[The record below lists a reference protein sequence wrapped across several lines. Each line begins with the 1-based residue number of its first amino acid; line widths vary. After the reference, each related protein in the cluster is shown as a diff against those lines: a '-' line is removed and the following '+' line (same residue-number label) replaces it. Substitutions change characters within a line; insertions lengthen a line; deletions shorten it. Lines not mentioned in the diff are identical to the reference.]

1 MMPTYPQL
9 LSPTYEPHVYSAS
22 WQKQYVAQFF
32 TLESGEKNG
41 NSATYRCRL
50 HPEAPVFKAHFPGFP
65 VLPGVLTLKMVVDAI
80 NASQFFSTQT
90 LTVQSIGNAK
100 YLAVVNPQET
110 QEVEISVT
118 LKAEKNADEP
128 AVFQFKATVQNG
140 ETRFATFSFSCTAAD
155 FITVGVEENEVC
167 AVIPTYQ
174 NAKTLLKVVA
184 DVHRVVDTVFVVDDG
199 SNDGTA
205 ALLDK
210 ATGNERPEKV
220 LTHPKNCGKGAALKT
235 GLTYARQ
242 QGFRYAVTVDAD
254 GQHRADDI
262 PALLKAVEEE
272 PDALAIGSRGLQH
285 ENMPAKST
293 FANRFSNFWFAL
305 QTLQRLP
312 DTQSGLRVYPLRCLH
327 GLRWMSARYE
337 AELTLLVFSAWAGV
351 KLLPVPVSVYYPPRD
366 QRVTHF
372 RPGRDFTRISVLNT
386 LLCFLMVVYGWP
398 RIFAD
403 RLQGV
408 SKACFVSRELFTLT
422 SCQIW

>member
-1 MMPTYPQL
+1 MSLTSIL
-9 LSPTYEPHVYSAS
+9 PHGK
-22 WQKQYVAQFF
+22 KQYVAQFF
-32 TLESGEKNG
+32 TLEAGEKNG

-80 NASQFFSTQT
+80 NASQFFSTQM

-110 QEVEISVT
+110 QEVEISVA

-155 FITVGVEENEVC
+155 FMTVGVEENEVC

-210 ATGNERPEKV
+210 ATGSERPEKV

-312 DTQSGLRVYPLRCLH
+312 DTQSGLRVYPLRRLH

-398 RIFAD
+398 RIFCRQIA
-403 RLQGV
+403 RGV
-408 SKACFVSRELFTLT
+408 KGVFRK
-422 SCQIW
+422 

>member
-1 MMPTYPQL
+1 MSLTSIL
-9 LSPTYEPHVYSAS
+9 PHGK
-22 WQKQYVAQFF
+22 KQYVAQFF

-65 VLPGVLTLKMVVDAI
+65 ILPGVLTLKMVVDAI

-110 QEVEISVT
+110 QEVEISVA

-155 FITVGVEENEVC
+155 FMTVGVEENEVC

-398 RIFAD
+398 RIFCRQIA
-403 RLQGV
+403 RGV
-408 SKACFVSRELFTLT
+408 KGVFCK
-422 SCQIW
+422 

>member
-1 MMPTYPQL
+1 MSLTSIL
-9 LSPTYEPHVYSAS
+9 PHGK
-22 WQKQYVAQFF
+22 KQYVAQFF

-110 QEVEISVT
+110 QEVEISVA

-174 NAKTLLKVVA
+174 NAKTLLQVVA

-312 DTQSGLRVYPLRCLH
+312 DTQSGLRVYPLQRLH

-398 RIFAD
+398 RIFCRQIA
-403 RLQGV
+403 RGV
-408 SKACFVSRELFTLT
+408 KGVFRK
-422 SCQIW
+422 

>member
-1 MMPTYPQL
+1 MSLTSIL
-9 LSPTYEPHVYSAS
+9 PHGK
-22 WQKQYVAQFF
+22 KQYVAQFF
-32 TLESGEKNG
+32 TLEAGEKNG

-110 QEVEISVT
+110 QEVEISVA

-140 ETRFATFSFSCTAAD
+140 ETRFATFSFSCTAAN

-184 DVHRVVDTVFVVDDG
+184 DVHRVVDTVIVVDDG

-210 ATGNERPEKV
+210 ATGSERPEKV

-312 DTQSGLRVYPLRCLH
+312 DTQSGLRVYPLRRLH

-351 KLLPVPVSVYYPPRD
+351 KLLPIPVSVYYPPRD

-398 RIFAD
+398 RIFCRQIA
-403 RLQGV
+403 RGV
-408 SKACFVSRELFTLT
+408 KGVFCK
-422 SCQIW
+422 

>member
-1 MMPTYPQL
+1 MSLTSIL
-9 LSPTYEPHVYSAS
+9 PHGK
-22 WQKQYVAQFF
+22 KQYVAQFF
-32 TLESGEKNG
+32 TLEAGEKNG

-110 QEVEISVT
+110 QEVEISVA
-118 LKAEKNADEP
+118 LKAEKNADEL

-312 DTQSGLRVYPLRCLH
+312 DTQSGLRVYPLRRLH

-398 RIFAD
+398 RIFCRQIA
-403 RLQGV
+403 RGV
-408 SKACFVSRELFTLT
+408 KGVFRK
-422 SCQIW
+422 

>member
-1 MMPTYPQL
+1 MSLTSIL
-9 LSPTYEPHVYSAS
+9 PHGK
-22 WQKQYVAQFF
+22 KQYVAQFF
-32 TLESGEKNG
+32 TLEAGEKNG

-110 QEVEISVT
+110 QEVEISVA

-140 ETRFATFSFSCTAAD
+140 EMRFATFSFSCTAAD
-155 FITVGVEENEVC
+155 FMTVGVEENEVC

-312 DTQSGLRVYPLRCLH
+312 DTQSGLRIYPLRRLH

-398 RIFAD
+398 RIFCRQIA
-403 RLQGV
+403 RGV
-408 SKACFVSRELFTLT
+408 KGVFRK
-422 SCQIW
+422 

>member
-1 MMPTYPQL
+1 MSLTSIL
-9 LSPTYEPHVYSAS
+9 PHGK
-22 WQKQYVAQFF
+22 KQYVAQFF
-32 TLESGEKNG
+32 TLEAGEKNG

-110 QEVEISVT
+110 QEVEISVA
-118 LKAEKNADEP
+118 LKAEKNADKP

-140 ETRFATFSFSCTAAD
+140 ETRFATFSFSCAAAD

-174 NAKTLLKVVA
+174 NAKTLLKVVT

-312 DTQSGLRVYPLRCLH
+312 DTQSGLRIYPLRRLH

-398 RIFAD
+398 RIFCRQIA
-403 RLQGV
+403 RGV
-408 SKACFVSRELFTLT
+408 KGVFRK
-422 SCQIW
+422 

>member
-1 MMPTYPQL
+1 MSLTSIL
-9 LSPTYEPHVYSAS
+9 PHGK
-22 WQKQYVAQFF
+22 KQYVAQFF

-110 QEVEISVT
+110 QEVEISVA

-254 GQHRADDI
+254 GQHRANDI

-312 DTQSGLRVYPLRCLH
+312 DTQSGLRVYPLRSLH

-398 RIFAD
+398 RIFCRQIA
-403 RLQGV
+403 RGV
-408 SKACFVSRELFTLT
+408 KGVFRK
-422 SCQIW
+422 

>member
-1 MMPTYPQL
+1 MSLTSIL
-9 LSPTYEPHVYSAS
+9 PHGK
-22 WQKQYVAQFF
+22 KQYVAQFF

-110 QEVEISVT
+110 QEVEISVA

-128 AVFQFKATVQNG
+128 AIFQFKATVQNG

-312 DTQSGLRVYPLRCLH
+312 DTQSGLRVYPLRRLH

-398 RIFAD
+398 RIFCRQIA
-403 RLQGV
+403 RGV
-408 SKACFVSRELFTLT
+408 KGVFRK
-422 SCQIW
+422 

>member
-1 MMPTYPQL
+1 MSLTSIL
-9 LSPTYEPHVYSAS
+9 PHGK
-22 WQKQYVAQFF
+22 KQYVAQFF
-32 TLESGEKNG
+32 TLEAGEKNG
-41 NSATYRCRL
+41 LSATYRCRL

-110 QEVEISVT
+110 QEVEISVA
-118 LKAEKNADEP
+118 LKAEKNADKP

-155 FITVGVEENEVC
+155 FITVGMEENEVC

-312 DTQSGLRVYPLRCLH
+312 DTQSGLRVYPLRRLH

-337 AELTLLVFSAWAGV
+337 AELTLLVFSAWAGM

-398 RIFAD
+398 RIFCRQIA
-403 RLQGV
+403 RGV
-408 SKACFVSRELFTLT
+408 KGVFRK
-422 SCQIW
+422 

>member
-1 MMPTYPQL
+1 MSLTSILPQGK
-9 LSPTYEPHVYSAS
+9 
-22 WQKQYVAQFF
+22 KQYVAQFF

-110 QEVEISVT
+110 QEVEISVA

-312 DTQSGLRVYPLRCLH
+312 DTQSGLRVYPLRSLH

-398 RIFAD
+398 RIFFRQIA
-403 RLQGV
+403 RGV
-408 SKACFVSRELFTLT
+408 KGVFRK
-422 SCQIW
+422 

>member
-1 MMPTYPQL
+1 MSLTSIL
-9 LSPTYEPHVYSAS
+9 PHGK
-22 WQKQYVAQFF
+22 KQYVAQFF

-65 VLPGVLTLKMVVDAI
+65 ILPGVLTLKMVVDAI

-110 QEVEISVT
+110 QEVEISVA
-118 LKAEKNADEP
+118 LKAEKNADKP

-312 DTQSGLRVYPLRCLH
+312 DTQSGLRIYPLRCLH

-398 RIFAD
+398 RIFCRQIA
-403 RLQGV
+403 RGV
-408 SKACFVSRELFTLT
+408 KGVFCK
-422 SCQIW
+422 

>member
-1 MMPTYPQL
+1 MSLTSIL
-9 LSPTYEPHVYSAS
+9 PHGK
-22 WQKQYVAQFF
+22 KQYVAQFF
-32 TLESGEKNG
+32 TLEAGEKNG

-110 QEVEISVT
+110 QEVEISVA
-118 LKAEKNADEP
+118 LKAEKNADELT
-128 AVFQFKATVQNG
+128 VFQFKATVQNG
-140 ETRFATFSFSCTAAD
+140 ETRFATFSFSCTAAN

-312 DTQSGLRVYPLRCLH
+312 DTQSGLRVYPLQRLH

-398 RIFAD
+398 RIFCRQIA
-403 RLQGV
+403 RGV
-408 SKACFVSRELFTLT
+408 KGVFRK
-422 SCQIW
+422 

>member
-1 MMPTYPQL
+1 MSLTSIL
-9 LSPTYEPHVYSAS
+9 PHGK
-22 WQKQYVAQFF
+22 KQYVAQFF

-50 HPEAPVFKAHFPGFP
+50 HPEAPVFKAHFPRFP
-65 VLPGVLTLKMVVDAI
+65 ILPGVLTLKMVVDAI

-110 QEVEISVT
+110 QEVEISVA

-140 ETRFATFSFSCTAAD
+140 ETRFATFSFSCTATD
-155 FITVGVEENEVC
+155 FMTVGVEENEVC

-272 PDALAIGSRGLQH
+272 PNALAIGSRGLQH

-312 DTQSGLRVYPLRCLH
+312 DTQSGLRVYPLRRLH

-398 RIFAD
+398 RIFCRQIA
-403 RLQGV
+403 RGV
-408 SKACFVSRELFTLT
+408 KGVFRK
-422 SCQIW
+422 

>member
-1 MMPTYPQL
+1 MSLTSIL
-9 LSPTYEPHVYSAS
+9 PHGK
-22 WQKQYVAQFF
+22 KQYVAQFF
-32 TLESGEKNG
+32 TLEAGEKNG

-110 QEVEISVT
+110 QEVEISVA
-118 LKAEKNADEP
+118 LKAEKNADELT
-128 AVFQFKATVQNG
+128 VFQFKATVQNG

-184 DVHRVVDTVFVVDDG
+184 DVHRVVDTVIVVDDG

-210 ATGNERPEKV
+210 ATGSERPEKV

-242 QGFRYAVTVDAD
+242 QGFRYAMTVDAD

-312 DTQSGLRVYPLRCLH
+312 DTQSGLRVYPLRHLH

-398 RIFAD
+398 RIFCRQIA
-403 RLQGV
+403 RGV
-408 SKACFVSRELFTLT
+408 KGVFRK
-422 SCQIW
+422 

>member
-1 MMPTYPQL
+1 MSLTSIL
-9 LSPTYEPHVYSAS
+9 PHGK
-22 WQKQYVAQFF
+22 KQYVAQFF

-110 QEVEISVT
+110 QEVEISVA

-155 FITVGVEENEVC
+155 FMTVGVEENEVC

-199 SNDGTA
+199 SDDGTA

-312 DTQSGLRVYPLRCLH
+312 DTQSGLRVYPLRRLH

-398 RIFAD
+398 RIFCRQIA
-403 RLQGV
+403 RGV
-408 SKACFVSRELFTLT
+408 KGVFRK
-422 SCQIW
+422 

>member
-1 MMPTYPQL
+1 MSLTSIL
-9 LSPTYEPHVYSAS
+9 PHGK
-22 WQKQYVAQFF
+22 KQYVAQFF

-110 QEVEISVT
+110 QEVEISVA

-140 ETRFATFSFSCTAAD
+140 ETRFATFSFSCTAAN
-155 FITVGVEENEVC
+155 FIMVGVEENEVC

-312 DTQSGLRVYPLRCLH
+312 DTQSGLRVYPLRRLH

-398 RIFAD
+398 RIFCRQIA
-403 RLQGV
+403 RGV
-408 SKACFVSRELFTLT
+408 KGVFRK
-422 SCQIW
+422 

>member
-1 MMPTYPQL
+1 MSLTSIL
-9 LSPTYEPHVYSAS
+9 PHGK
-22 WQKQYVAQFF
+22 KQYVAQFF

-110 QEVEISVT
+110 QEVEISVA
-118 LKAEKNADEP
+118 LKAEKNADKP

-220 LTHPKNCGKGAALKT
+220 LTHAKNCGKGAALKT

-351 KLLPVPVSVYYPPRD
+351 KLLPIPVSVYYPPRD

-398 RIFAD
+398 RIFCRQIA
-403 RLQGV
+403 RGV
-408 SKACFVSRELFTLT
+408 KGVFCK
-422 SCQIW
+422 

>member
-1 MMPTYPQL
+1 MSLTSIL
-9 LSPTYEPHVYSAS
+9 PHGK
-22 WQKQYVAQFF
+22 KQYVAQFF
-32 TLESGEKNG
+32 TLEAGEKNG

-118 LKAEKNADEP
+118 QKAEKNADEP
-128 AVFQFKATVQNG
+128 AVFQFKASVQNG

-184 DVHRVVDTVFVVDDG
+184 DVHRVVDTVFVVDEG
-199 SNDGTA
+199 SKDGTA

-210 ATGNERPEKV
+210 ATGSERPEKV

-235 GLTYARQ
+235 GLTFARQ

-312 DTQSGLRVYPLRCLH
+312 DTQSGLRVYPLQRLH

-398 RIFAD
+398 RILCRQIA
-403 RLQGV
+403 RGV
-408 SKACFVSRELFTLT
+408 KGVFRK
-422 SCQIW
+422 

>member
-1 MMPTYPQL
+1 MSLTSIL
-9 LSPTYEPHVYSAS
+9 PHGK
-22 WQKQYVAQFF
+22 KQYVAQFF
-32 TLESGEKNG
+32 TLEAGEKNG

-100 YLAVVNPQET
+100 YLAVINPQET
-110 QEVEISVT
+110 QEVEISVA
-118 LKAEKNADEP
+118 LKAEKNADKP

-262 PALLKAVEEE
+262 PALLQAVEEE

-312 DTQSGLRVYPLRCLH
+312 DTQSGLRVYPLRRLH

-398 RIFAD
+398 RIFCRQIA
-403 RLQGV
+403 RGV
-408 SKACFVSRELFTLT
+408 KGVFRK
-422 SCQIW
+422 

>member
-1 MMPTYPQL
+1 MSLTSIL
-9 LSPTYEPHVYSAS
+9 PHGK
-22 WQKQYVAQFF
+22 KQYVAQFF
-32 TLESGEKNG
+32 TLEAGEKSG

-50 HPEAPVFKAHFPGFP
+50 HPEAPVFKVHFPGFP
-65 VLPGVLTLKMVVDAI
+65 ILPGVLTLKMVVDAI

-110 QEVEISVT
+110 QEVEINVA

-242 QGFRYAVTVDAD
+242 QEFRYAVTVDAD

-312 DTQSGLRVYPLRCLH
+312 DTQSGLRVYPLRRLH

-398 RIFAD
+398 RIFCRQIA
-403 RLQGV
+403 RGV
-408 SKACFVSRELFTLT
+408 KGVFCK
-422 SCQIW
+422 

>member
-1 MMPTYPQL
+1 MSLTSIL
-9 LSPTYEPHVYSAS
+9 PHGK
-22 WQKQYVAQFF
+22 KQYVAQFF
-32 TLESGEKNG
+32 TLEAGEKNG

-110 QEVEISVT
+110 QEVEISVA

-128 AVFQFKATVQNG
+128 AVFQFKASVQNG

-174 NAKTLLKVVA
+174 NAKTLLQVVA

-312 DTQSGLRVYPLRCLH
+312 DTQSGLRVYPLRRLH

-398 RIFAD
+398 RIFCRQIA
-403 RLQGV
+403 RGV
-408 SKACFVSRELFTLT
+408 KGVFRK
-422 SCQIW
+422 

>member
-1 MMPTYPQL
+1 MSLTSIL
-9 LSPTYEPHVYSAS
+9 PHGK
-22 WQKQYVAQFF
+22 KQYVAQFF

-50 HPEAPVFKAHFPGFP
+50 HPEAPVFKAHFQGFP

-110 QEVEISVT
+110 QEVEISVA

-174 NAKTLLKVVA
+174 NAKTLLKVVT
-184 DVHRVVDTVFVVDDG
+184 DVHRVVDTVIVVDDG

-272 PDALAIGSRGLQH
+272 PDALAIGSRRLQH

-337 AELTLLVFSAWAGV
+337 AELTLLVFSAWAGM

-398 RIFAD
+398 RIFCRQIA
-403 RLQGV
+403 RSVKGV
-408 SKACFVSRELFTLT
+408 FRK
-422 SCQIW
+422 

>member
-1 MMPTYPQL
+1 MSLTSIL
-9 LSPTYEPHVYSAS
+9 PHGK
-22 WQKQYVAQFF
+22 KQYVAQFF
-32 TLESGEKNG
+32 TLEAGEKNG

-90 LTVQSIGNAK
+90 LTLQSIGNAK
-100 YLAVVNPQET
+100 YLAVINPQET

-118 LKAEKNADEP
+118 QKAEKNADEP

-254 GQHRADDI
+254 GQHRANDI

-312 DTQSGLRVYPLRCLH
+312 DTQSGLRIYPLRRLH

-398 RIFAD
+398 RIFCRQIA
-403 RLQGV
+403 RGV
-408 SKACFVSRELFTLT
+408 KGVFRK
-422 SCQIW
+422 

>member
-1 MMPTYPQL
+1 MSLTSIL
-9 LSPTYEPHVYSAS
+9 PHGK
-22 WQKQYVAQFF
+22 KQYVAQFF
-32 TLESGEKNG
+32 TLEAGEKNG

-110 QEVEISVT
+110 QEVEISVA

-128 AVFQFKATVQNG
+128 AVFQFKASVQNG

-199 SNDGTA
+199 SKDGTA

-210 ATGNERPEKV
+210 ATGSERPEKV

-262 PALLKAVEEE
+262 PALLQAVEEE
-272 PDALAIGSRGLQH
+272 PDALVIGSRGLQH
-285 ENMPAKST
+285 ENMPAKNT

-312 DTQSGLRVYPLRCLH
+312 DTQSGLRVYPLQRLH

-398 RIFAD
+398 RIFCRQIA
-403 RLQGV
+403 RGV
-408 SKACFVSRELFTLT
+408 KGVFCK
-422 SCQIW
+422 

>member
-1 MMPTYPQL
+1 MSLTSIL
-9 LSPTYEPHVYSAS
+9 PHGK
-22 WQKQYVAQFF
+22 KQYVAQFF
-32 TLESGEKNG
+32 TLEAGEKNG

-110 QEVEISVT
+110 QEVEISVA

-140 ETRFATFSFSCTAAD
+140 ETRFATFSFSCTAAN

-305 QTLQRLP
+305 QTFQRLP
-312 DTQSGLRVYPLRCLH
+312 DTQSGLRVYPLRRLH

-372 RPGRDFTRISVLNT
+372 RPGRDFTRISMLNT

-398 RIFAD
+398 RIFCRQIA
-403 RLQGV
+403 RGV
-408 SKACFVSRELFTLT
+408 KGVFCK
-422 SCQIW
+422 

>member
-1 MMPTYPQL
+1 MSLTSIL
-9 LSPTYEPHVYSAS
+9 PHGK
-22 WQKQYVAQFF
+22 KQYVAQFF

-110 QEVEISVT
+110 QEVEISVA
-118 LKAEKNADEP
+118 LKAEKNADELT
-128 AVFQFKATVQNG
+128 VFQFKATVQNG

-199 SNDGTA
+199 SNDSTA

-312 DTQSGLRVYPLRCLH
+312 DTQSGLRVYPLRRIH

-398 RIFAD
+398 RIFCRQIA
-403 RLQGV
+403 RGV
-408 SKACFVSRELFTLT
+408 KGVFRK
-422 SCQIW
+422 

>member
-1 MMPTYPQL
+1 MSLTSILPQGK
-9 LSPTYEPHVYSAS
+9 
-22 WQKQYVAQFF
+22 KQYVAQFF
-32 TLESGEKNG
+32 TLEAGEKNG

-110 QEVEISVT
+110 QEVEISVA

-262 PALLKAVEEE
+262 PTLLKAVEEE

-398 RIFAD
+398 RIFCRQIA
-403 RLQGV
+403 RGV
-408 SKACFVSRELFTLT
+408 KGVFRK
-422 SCQIW
+422 

>member
-1 MMPTYPQL
+1 MSLTSIL
-9 LSPTYEPHVYSAS
+9 PHGK
-22 WQKQYVAQFF
+22 KQYVAQFF
-32 TLESGEKNG
+32 ALEAGEKNG

-110 QEVEISVT
+110 QEVEISVA
-118 LKAEKNADEP
+118 LKAEKNADELT
-128 AVFQFKATVQNG
+128 VFQFKATVQNG
-140 ETRFATFSFSCTAAD
+140 ETRFATFSFSCTATD
-155 FITVGVEENEVC
+155 FMTVGVEENEVC

-398 RIFAD
+398 RIFCRQIA
-403 RLQGV
+403 RGV
-408 SKACFVSRELFTLT
+408 KGVFRK
-422 SCQIW
+422 

>member
-1 MMPTYPQL
+1 MSLTSIL
-9 LSPTYEPHVYSAS
+9 PHGK
-22 WQKQYVAQFF
+22 KQYVAQFF
-32 TLESGEKNG
+32 TLEAGEKNG

-110 QEVEISVT
+110 QEVEISVA

-312 DTQSGLRVYPLRCLH
+312 DTQSGLRIYPLRRLH

-398 RIFAD
+398 RIFCRQIA
-403 RLQGV
+403 RGV
-408 SKACFVSRELFTLT
+408 KGVFCK
-422 SCQIW
+422 

>member
-1 MMPTYPQL
+1 MSLTSIL
-9 LSPTYEPHVYSAS
+9 PHGK
-22 WQKQYVAQFF
+22 KQYVAQFF

-65 VLPGVLTLKMVVDAI
+65 ILPGVLTLKMVVDAI

-110 QEVEISVT
+110 QEVEISVA

-155 FITVGVEENEVC
+155 FMTVGVEENEVC

-199 SNDGTA
+199 SNDDTA

-254 GQHRADDI
+254 GQHRANDI

-312 DTQSGLRVYPLRCLH
+312 DTQSGLRIYPLRRLH

-398 RIFAD
+398 RIFCRQIA
-403 RLQGV
+403 RGV
-408 SKACFVSRELFTLT
+408 KGVFCK
-422 SCQIW
+422 

>member
-1 MMPTYPQL
+1 MSLTSIL
-9 LSPTYEPHVYSAS
+9 PHGK
-22 WQKQYVAQFF
+22 KQYVAQFF
-32 TLESGEKNG
+32 TLEAGEKNG

-65 VLPGVLTLKMVVDAI
+65 ILPGVLTLKMVVDAI

-110 QEVEISVT
+110 QEVEINVA

-254 GQHRADDI
+254 GQHRTDDI

-272 PDALAIGSRGLQH
+272 PDALAIGCRGLQH

-398 RIFAD
+398 RIFCRQIAS
-403 RLQGV
+403 GV
-408 SKACFVSRELFTLT
+408 IGVFCK
-422 SCQIW
+422 

>member
-1 MMPTYPQL
+1 MSLTSIL
-9 LSPTYEPHVYSAS
+9 PHGK
-22 WQKQYVAQFF
+22 KQYVAQFF
-32 TLESGEKNG
+32 TLEAGEKNG

-110 QEVEISVT
+110 QEVEISVA

-254 GQHRADDI
+254 GQHRANDI

-398 RIFAD
+398 RIFCRQIAK
-403 RLQGV
+403 GV
-408 SKACFVSRELFTLT
+408 KGVFRK
-422 SCQIW
+422 

>member
-1 MMPTYPQL
+1 MSLTSIL
-9 LSPTYEPHVYSAS
+9 PHGK
-22 WQKQYVAQFF
+22 KQYVAQFF

-65 VLPGVLTLKMVVDAI
+65 VLPGVLTLKMVVDVI

-110 QEVEISVT
+110 QEVEISVA

-312 DTQSGLRVYPLRCLH
+312 DTQSGLRVYPLRRLH

-398 RIFAD
+398 RIFCRQIA
-403 RLQGV
+403 RGV
-408 SKACFVSRELFTLT
+408 KGVFRK
-422 SCQIW
+422 

>member
-1 MMPTYPQL
+1 MSLTSIL
-9 LSPTYEPHVYSAS
+9 PHGK
-22 WQKQYVAQFF
+22 KQYVAQFF

-110 QEVEISVT
+110 QEVEISVA

-174 NAKTLLKVVA
+174 NAKTLLQVVA
-184 DVHRVVDTVFVVDDG
+184 DVHRVVNTVFVVDDG

-285 ENMPAKST
+285 ENMPTKST

-312 DTQSGLRVYPLRCLH
+312 DTQSGLRVYPLRRLH

-351 KLLPVPVSVYYPPRD
+351 KLLPVHVSVYYPPRD

-398 RIFAD
+398 RIFCRQIA
-403 RLQGV
+403 RGV
-408 SKACFVSRELFTLT
+408 IGVFRK
-422 SCQIW
+422 

>member
-1 MMPTYPQL
+1 MSLTSIL
-9 LSPTYEPHVYSAS
+9 PHGK
-22 WQKQYVAQFF
+22 KQYVAQFF

-110 QEVEISVT
+110 QEVEINVA
-118 LKAEKNADEP
+118 LKAEKNADKP
-128 AVFQFKATVQNG
+128 AIFQFKATVQNG

-155 FITVGVEENEVC
+155 FMTVGVEENEVC

-205 ALLDK
+205 AMLDK

-312 DTQSGLRVYPLRCLH
+312 DTQSGLRVYPLQRLH

-398 RIFAD
+398 RIFCRQIA
-403 RLQGV
+403 RGV
-408 SKACFVSRELFTLT
+408 KGVFRK
-422 SCQIW
+422 

>member
-1 MMPTYPQL
+1 MSLTSIL
-9 LSPTYEPHVYSAS
+9 PHGK
-22 WQKQYVAQFF
+22 KQYVAQFF
-32 TLESGEKNG
+32 TLEAGEKNG

-110 QEVEISVT
+110 QEVEISVA

-184 DVHRVVDTVFVVDDG
+184 DVHRVVDTVIVVDDG

-242 QGFRYAVTVDAD
+242 QGFRYAVTMDAD

-327 GLRWMSARYE
+327 GMRWMSARYE

-398 RIFAD
+398 RIFFRQIA
-403 RLQGV
+403 RGV
-408 SKACFVSRELFTLT
+408 KGVFRK
-422 SCQIW
+422 

>member
-1 MMPTYPQL
+1 MSLTSIL
-9 LSPTYEPHVYSAS
+9 PHGK
-22 WQKQYVAQFF
+22 KQYVAQFF
-32 TLESGEKNG
+32 TLEAGEKNG

-90 LTVQSIGNAK
+90 LMVQSIGNAK

-110 QEVEISVT
+110 QEVEINVA

-155 FITVGVEENEVC
+155 FMTVGVEENEVC

-398 RIFAD
+398 RIFCRQIA
-403 RLQGV
+403 RGV
-408 SKACFVSRELFTLT
+408 KGVFRK
-422 SCQIW
+422 

>member
-1 MMPTYPQL
+1 MSLTSIL
-9 LSPTYEPHVYSAS
+9 PHGK
-22 WQKQYVAQFF
+22 KQYVAQFF

-110 QEVEISVT
+110 QEVEISVA

-155 FITVGVEENEVC
+155 FMTVGVEENEVC

-174 NAKTLLKVVA
+174 NAKTLLKIVA

-312 DTQSGLRVYPLRCLH
+312 DTQSGLRIYPLRRLH

-398 RIFAD
+398 RIFCRQIA
-403 RLQGV
+403 RGV
-408 SKACFVSRELFTLT
+408 KGVFRK
-422 SCQIW
+422 

>member
-1 MMPTYPQL
+1 MSLTSIL
-9 LSPTYEPHVYSAS
+9 PHGK
-22 WQKQYVAQFF
+22 KQYVAQFF
-32 TLESGEKNG
+32 TLEAGEKNG

-110 QEVEISVT
+110 QEVEISVA

-285 ENMPAKST
+285 ENMPVKST

-398 RIFAD
+398 RIFCRQIA
-403 RLQGV
+403 RSVKGV
-408 SKACFVSRELFTLT
+408 FRK
-422 SCQIW
+422 